1 MLSGLAV
8 AAGLGFWRVGAP
20 RQVWPS
26 RSVRG
31 TPDWHQRVLEKLHAA
46 EVDLETVDRIELL
59 ALEPSDIDVDP
70 HGLGTIGLGALSSH
84 NLTAEHARMDEL
96 GRRYRGEHTQRLFPT
111 GPRSRP
117 EHPIVASRVL
127 EGEEARKFLALWR
140 GQAMDCEPEGRVW
153 CHSPNFG
160 LRLYSG
166 QRYALEIS
174 LCWTCQT
181 AKFFV
186 DGESLQCDFAVQTRA
201 ARTLRKALK
210 SHFPTV
216 RTEEELV
223 PKISFDW
230 Q

>member
-1 MLSGLAV
+1 M
-8 AAGLGFWRVGAP
+8 
-20 RQVWPS
+20 
-26 RSVRG
+26 
-31 TPDWHQRVLEKLHAA
+31 
-46 EVDLETVDRIELL
+46 
-59 ALEPSDIDVDP
+59 DP
-70 HGLGTIGLGALSSH
+70 HWLGTIGLGALSSH

-96 GRRYRGEHTQRLFPT
+96 GRRYRGEHTQSLFPT

-127 EGEEARKFLALWR
+127 EGEEARKFLVLWR

-201 ARTLRKALK
+201 ARMLRKDSRAIFQLFVLK
-210 SHFPTV
+210 RSLCPRYPLIGSNLDRAIHSRPHL
-216 RTEEELV
+216 REEV
-223 PKISFDW
+223 
-230 Q
+230 